1 MHNGDKFDFRLVNA
15 EMKTFTVQ
23 CADSIIEIRSDIT
36 LGFINLQSIISNIQE
51 NEYKEGLLRNKTFS
65 RMSNKKMRL
74 DDKMSFRQPDLH
86 SYRPGLPPSVTHG
99 AEAESD

>member
-1 MHNGDKFDFRLVNA
+1 M
-15 EMKTFTVQ
+15 
-23 CADSIIEIRSDIT
+23 
-36 LGFINLQSIISNIQE
+36 NI
-51 NEYKEGLLRNKTFS
+51 KEGLLRNKTFS

-99 AEAESD
+99 AEAESDKLKSRGKDRENLSILDNMRQGYGRS